1 MLQDIKAIESDILQD
16 HEYIKRYYFIDD
28 AIRNK
33 GSLTLIARPYIN
45 ELSILSRLLSKKYD
59 SCDNLRATS
68 RNVKQGVMKQITN
81 GSHLSEMNLL
91 VKTSNTR
98 VVSMVL
104 NNEDRLDV
112 FLEILNRV
120 SNAKIGNIVRQYRTN
135 ALTRVNYVKF
145 RTELSVLSVKKEK
158 DVKGN
163 N

>member
-1 MLQDIKAIESDILQD
+1 
-16 HEYIKRYYFIDD
+16 
-28 AIRNK
+28 
-33 GSLTLIARPYIN
+33 
-45 ELSILSRLLSKKYD
+45 
-59 SCDNLRATS
+59 
-68 RNVKQGVMKQITN
+68 MKHITD
-81 GSHLSEMNLL
+81 GSHLSYMNLL

-120 SNAKIGNIVRQYRTN
+120 SNAKIGNTVRQYRTN
-135 ALTRVNYVKF
+135 ALTRVNDVKF

-158 DVKGN
+158 VVKGN